1 MTRSPIELLWT
12 AKKKYFL
19 NVKRPTA
26 FCIYRLKCS
35 KATSR
40 CDGLDG
46 SGNLYNLYAPLLR
59 APLLRAQLCDANNL
73 YWLQPFIF
81 VLIALQIIRVSRQ
94 KKGVYQHSF
103 WVSWESEG
111 KIQTP
116 ILMMGICPW
125 LCLRWVYFLKW
136 SQTLQ
141 IMCYKSICHKVMCY
155 QVFVIEYLSS
165 RFSYQSTSLL
175 LLPFVL
181 GAAGSF
187 LLDFIW
193 KNFPINFSQWN
204 ILRKSWFPK

>member
-59 APLLRAQLCDANNL
+59 APLCDANNL

-94 KKGVYQHSF
+94 KREFIDTVLGLLGIWGQDPDTYFDDGHLSMTLFTMSIFLEVITNITNNVLQKYLSQGYVLSSICYRVF
-103 WVSWESEG
+103 VI
-111 KIQTP
+111 KIFLSINFATAAA
-116 ILMMGICPW
+116 ICPW
-125 LCLRWVYFLKW
+125 CCGKFLTWFHLK
-136 SQTLQ
+136 
-141 IMCYKSICHKVMCY
+141 
-155 QVFVIEYLSS
+155 E
-165 RFSYQSTSLL
+165 
-175 LLPFVL
+175 
-181 GAAGSF
+181 
-187 LLDFIW
+187 
-193 KNFPINFSQWN
+193 FPN
-204 ILRKSWFPK
+204 

>member
-1 MTRSPIELLWT
+1 MWWFVEISI
-12 AKKKYFL
+12 
-19 NVKRPTA
+19 N
-26 FCIYRLKCS
+26 
-35 KATSR
+35 
-40 CDGLDG
+40 
-46 SGNLYNLYAPLLR
+46 NLYAPLLR
-59 APLLRAQLCDANNL
+59 APLCDANNL

-94 KKGVYQHSF
+94 KMKSIDTVFGSLGNLRARSRHLF
-103 WVSWESEG
+103 WWWA
-111 KIQTP
+111 
-116 ILMMGICPW
+116 W

>member
-1 MTRSPIELLWT
+1 MI
-12 AKKKYFL
+12 AA
-19 NVKRPTA
+19 VH
-26 FCIYRLKCS
+26 ICS
-35 KATSR
+35 HCSSDYKS
-40 CDGLDG
+40 
-46 SGNLYNLYAPLLR
+46 
-59 APLLRAQLCDANNL
+59 
-73 YWLQPFIF
+73 QP
-81 VLIALQIIRVSRQ
+81 AE
-94 KKGVYQHSF
+94 KGVYRHSF